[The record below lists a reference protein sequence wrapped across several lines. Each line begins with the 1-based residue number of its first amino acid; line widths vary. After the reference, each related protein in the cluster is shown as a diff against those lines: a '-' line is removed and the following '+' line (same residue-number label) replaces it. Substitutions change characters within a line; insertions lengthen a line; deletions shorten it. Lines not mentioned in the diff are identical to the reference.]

1 MKRRENKVNRIP
13 LDASEKTVIVIAYVV
28 LTLFALLAL
37 LPCLHVFCKSISGG
51 PSVTAGKVYFWPI
64 NIQWETVRYVLTK
77 TSFFTSLKNSL
88 IITIVG
94 TTIAMVSTVTTA
106 YPLSKPSFR
115 GRKVIT
121 LLYVISMVF
130 FGGIIPAYMVIR
142 TFGLLD
148 TYWGCILP
156 FAIVQ
161 FNMFLVKNYFEGLP
175 QHVEESAQIDGAND
189 IRTLVS
195 IVLPMSKPV
204 IATVALL
211 YAITYW
217 NNYFHAMMYTNST
230 SMRTMQLYL
239 YDIINNGQAFAEN
252 LYGGAFGSSVGNV
265 SRDIT
270 TDGIIAAAV
279 TMSLIPIIA
288 AYPFIQRYM
297 IHGITLGSV
306 KG

>member
-1 MKRRENKVNRIP
+1 MKKSEIRQNHIP
-13 LDASEKTVIVIAYVV
+13 LDTSEKVVIVLAHVV
-28 LTLFALLAL
+28 LTLFSLIAI
-37 LPCLHVFCKSISGG
+37 LPCLHVVSKSISGG
-51 PSVTAGKVYFWPI
+51 PMVTAGRVYFWPVS
-64 NIQWETVRYVLTK
+64 IQTETMKYVLTK

-88 IITIVG
+88 IVTVMG
-94 TTIAMVSTVTTA
+94 TAIAMVTTVTTA
-106 YPLSKPSFR
+106 YPLSKPKFK
-115 GRKVIT
+115 GRKFIT

-175 QHVEESAQIDGAND
+175 GHVEESAEIDGAND
-189 IRTLVS
+189 LRILVS

-252 LYGGAFGSSVGNV
+252 VFGNSIGSGVGTV
-265 SRDIT
+265 SNNIT

-279 TMSLIPIIA
+279 TMSIIPIVA